1 MTSPRKVSRQQLRK
15 EPHIVWNEF
24 IRLLGKS
31 DYRDLSKIQR
41 AAQLV
46 YNYESEVQ
54 NGGHSLYFQTLP
66 TERVREAIA
75 ALRLLGANCQADVL
89 ARAGSRFD
97 STPRVSAESDDD
109 YVERAMDEEFV
120 LLLGRDFYEC
130 QPDLQQVL
138 ETFLAQNQPQF
149 VVVAD

>member
-1 MTSPRKVSRQQLRK
+1 MTAPRKVSRQQLRK

-31 DYRDLSKIQR
+31 DYRDLSEIQR

-66 TERVREAIA
+66 IERVRDAIA
-75 ALRLLGANCQADVL
+75 ALRLLGADCQASVL
-89 ARAGSRFD
+89 ARAGARFD
-97 STPRVSAESDDD
+97 STPRVTTESDDE
-109 YVERAMDEEFV
+109 YVERAVDDEFI
-120 LLLGRDFYEC
+120 LLLDRDFYEC

-138 ETFLAQNQPQF
+138 ETFLAQNQPEF